1 MAEGGNGTRWGGWG
15 KEMQNIYGENIYGD
29 ACIAPKKWPVGRA
42 VGPDS
47 PV

>member
-1 MAEGGNGTRWGGWG
+1 MAEGGMEQGGRDEG
-15 KEMQNIYGENIYGD
+15 NAEYGD